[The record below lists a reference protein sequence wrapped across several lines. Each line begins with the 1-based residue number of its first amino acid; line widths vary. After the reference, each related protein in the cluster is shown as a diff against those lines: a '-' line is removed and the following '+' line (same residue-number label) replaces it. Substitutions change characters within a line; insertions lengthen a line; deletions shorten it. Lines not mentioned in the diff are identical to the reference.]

1 MESTPCVETRIAN
14 PAMHNS
20 LYEGEHPSP
29 FHPSLASLEFNGFV
43 VIRGALSSALAT
55 ECRDYVEEK
64 LMQSCIRQGQEDHST
79 EALFGAIAPPRATED
94 GASNVT
100 PVLHRWNVLV
110 NGIDDISTPGLLSK
124 PSDVVGRVLGEV
136 LSASCG
142 DGGSECDY
150 SSSVCDLLELFCG
163 RDAEL
168 CDLSGLVS
176 DPGSEEQLLHY
187 DTRYSSA
194 APSRG
199 RVSPGNGSPRQGTQI
214 QESDAPGV
222 QAANVH
228 IVVLDETVL
237 ADDKFG
243 LKGFPIIPVLLPV
256 REDSTLIGEVA
267 ELLLTENL
275 ESQLCIAAQLAGTND
290 IPSVAQQRMKRLITG
305 FVALQDVTEAMGP
318 TLIVPC
324 TANKVAH
331 MEVYEALNP
340 AALTAALQ
348 KYQAR
353 GHVCTLRAGD
363 MVLMDSRALHLG
375 GGSSA
380 NILQYTPIYS
390 NVFSVVNLYDDS
402 VPED

>member
-1 MESTPCVETRIAN
+1 
-14 PAMHNS
+14 MHDS
-20 LYEGEHPSP
+20 PSEGAHPSP

-43 VIRGALSSALAT
+43 VIRGALSSALAK
-55 ECRDYVEEK
+55 ECRDYVEEM
-64 LMQSCIRQGQEDHST
+64 LMQSLTMQEQEEHSA
-79 EALFGAIAPPRATED
+79 EVLFGAIAPPRAAED
-94 GASNVT
+94 GASSAT

-110 NGIDDISTPGLLSK
+110 NGIEDISTPRLLTK

-142 DGGSECDY
+142 DGDSKCDDPV
-150 SSSVCDLLELFCG
+150 SVCDFLELLCG

-199 RVSPGNGSPRQGTQI
+199 IVSPGNGSPGLGMQTK
-214 QESDAPGV
+214 ESNAPGV

-243 LKGFPIIPVLLPV
+243 LKGLPVVPVLLPV
-256 REDSTLIGEVA
+256 SEDSTLLSEVT
-267 ELLLTENL
+267 EVLLTERL
-275 ESQLCIAAQLAGTND
+275 ESPLRIVAQLAVSKD
-290 IPSVAQQRMKRLITG
+290 IPAVAQQRMQLKRLVTG
-305 FVALQDVTEAMGP
+305 FIALQDVTETMGP

-331 MEVYEALNP
+331 MDVYEALNP

-353 GHVCTLRAGD
+353 GLVCTLRAGD
-363 MVLMDSRALHLG
+363 IVLMDSRALHLG
-375 GGSSA
+375 GG
-380 NILQYTPIYS
+380 
-390 NVFSVVNLYDDS
+390 
-402 VPED
+402 